1 MDITANA
8 LKNMKS
14 KQLRKIIREAI
25 EEVLN
30 EGESEN
36 KAAEQAATQNHTAQI
51 AAATAASTAADA
63 AKKAADAK
71 KAAVNADKNPGLM
84 EENDELDEMARLAKG
99 FKLADPNIDAAQFT
113 KSISGTPLST
123 VIEFFRENPG
133 AEKTALQQQFNFV
146 RPQIANAIVNGL
158 LDAGVLTKLSAS
170 GEEEAPTLPGEE
182 APTQASEPEDLF
194 MGSAENPLS
203 MYFDNEPNADG
214 TEDMNDEEEPTTAD
228 LEKAEPTSMGTDKE
242 KAADFII
249 DNSRLITSIINNYA
263 TFKSKIKG
271 GGEAGGISSGDMN
284 QAMQASKTSA
294 EAKFPQLITQMVE
307 KIKQEEPNV
316 QKAILDILTF
326 KFTSVN
332 YPSIAKKIAKELNMD
347 VKVPTMQEPEIIE
360 PEETETIDE
369 VFDDYEMR
377 KRQFYAGI
385 IK

>member
-25 EEVLN
+25 EEVL
-30 EGESEN
+30 
-36 KAAEQAATQNHTAQI
+36 AET
-51 AAATAASTAADA
+51 
-63 AKKAADAK
+63 
-71 KAAVNADKNPGLM
+71 NPGAVIVKPGTSPTEITRLTTQGINVKIQA
-84 EENDELDEMARLAKG
+84 EGDLDEMARLAKG

-170 GEEEAPTLPGEE
+170 GEEEAPTVPGEE

-214 TEDMNDEEEPTTAD
+214 TEDMNDDEEPTTAD

-242 KAADFII
+242 KAADFVI

-263 TFKSKIKG
+263 AFKSKIKG

-284 QAMQASKTSA
+284 QAMQVSKTSA

>member
-25 EEVLN
+25 EEVLA
-30 EGESEN
+30 EGNTYAGKDAVDDMQKDPKFGTLSGIGKTDAIN
-36 KAAEQAATQNHTAQI
+36 KLKQGSSVTIGEGDI
-51 AAATAASTAADA
+51 
-63 AKKAADAK
+63 
-71 KAAVNADKNPGLM
+71 
-84 EENDELDEMARLAKG
+84 DEMARLAKG
-99 FKLADPNIDAAQFT
+99 FRLADPNIDASQFT
-113 KSISGTPLST
+113 KSISGTPLSS

-133 AEKTALQQQFNFV
+133 AEKTTLQRQFNFV

-158 LDAGVLTKLSAS
+158 LDAGVLVKLSAS
-170 GEEEAPTLPGEE
+170 GEEEAPVAPGEE

-203 MYFDNEPNADG
+203 MYFDNEPNNDG
-214 TEDMNDEEEPTTAD
+214 TEDFNDEEEPTVDD
-228 LEKAEPTSMGTDKE
+228 LETAEPTSMGAGTDKE

-249 DNSRLITSIINNYA
+249 NNGRLITSIINNYA
-263 TFKSKIKG
+263 AFKSKIKG
-271 GGEAGGISSGDMN
+271 GGEVGGVSSGDVR
-284 QAMQASKTSA
+284 QAMQASKASA

-307 KIKQEEPNV
+307 KIKQEEPSV

-347 VKVPTMQEPEIIE
+347 VNVPTVQEPEIVE
-360 PEETETIDE
+360 PEETEPLDE
-369 VFDDYEMR
+369 GFDDYDMR

-385 IK
+385 TK